1 MKHRSL
7 KFGINETEDD
17 KTDRTITISWGSS
30 DIKNIIENVVESE
43 IQKLQKMVQST
54 LGVYSDE
61 EWKEDI
67 NSESTFEVKVTV
79 KIDQDIADDTIIV
92 SLRSANNYENQELQ
106 VIDGEKQKLEFN
118 VNDFIYSEYHV
129 VQSVRLQWCLW
140 L

>member
-7 KFGINETEDD
+7 KFGIDETEDN
-17 KTDRTITISWGSS
+17 KTDRTITISRGSS

-67 NSESTFEVKVTV
+67 NSESTFEVKVTI

-92 SLRSANNYENQELQ
+92 SLRSANNDEKLR
-106 VIDGEKQKLEFN
+106 VIS
-118 VNDFIYSEYHV
+118 Y
-129 VQSVRLQWCLW
+129 
-140 L
+140 